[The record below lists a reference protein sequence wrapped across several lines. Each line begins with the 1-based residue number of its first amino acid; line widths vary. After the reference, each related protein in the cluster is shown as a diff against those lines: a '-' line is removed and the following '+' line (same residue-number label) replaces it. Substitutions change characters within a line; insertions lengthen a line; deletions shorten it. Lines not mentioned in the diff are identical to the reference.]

1 MDFKKMYTPAEAT
14 TLYNVAKIKFDP
26 TSYSLRG
33 NLITNHTL
41 KELYRAHIESF
52 SYEGEAQLIDAIKS
66 KESRALRPLTGMSG
80 IKVPGKHYA
89 TNDGAFLGVRQDS
102 LYVSLECISRLTNLE
117 EVKKSNVMQSIVSMF
132 VALDSPKSCSK
143 ELLYLAM
150 HRMNDLPYD
159 NLHNFEYLREALNS
173 KSGELAVL
181 SANCSIDSTYAPTIC
196 SGAWHNP
203 HYFETKTLAVGVD
216 TLYSYL
222 INSLEVMW
230 ALKNIAPEYQD
241 CILALCRAN
250 ESTSCSTALFNI
262 FFKLT
267 DIFELSPEVH
277 AAVNIDDPKKRFEAY
292 QNVIKSIANLYNTC
306 KFYYTKEIVEGRLL
320 NPVLTS
326 FVSYITQIGVAN
338 TRINTIRILHE
349 YCVAHKYIA
358 TYDCDDDDED
368 DLDASDLMKK
378 FDKAFGGMPTK
389 SDESKSLIDFE
400 KPGKYVKGGEKPEE
414 LSEHDTNAMFEA
426 LDKVKAS
433 FKSGKYRFDVK
444 DITVDDDACRK
455 KYNAIAK
462 KVDLINKLLIKRIRD
477 IKTYNVGGKNPGA
490 SSGRLD
496 RKAMYRYK
504 YDSNIFY
511 NNTYKTLES
520 DLAFGIIL
528 DESGSMSGSGIENGR
543 ITMIVLH
550 ETLKALGINHSIIGH
565 TSEGKYHSEISRYQ
579 AFQEDKTYNVCKN
592 YGIVK
597 TEAKEGNCDSGALY
611 YMEKALDRVR
621 NKDKICLIF
630 SDGAP
635 TECTG
640 TELKEQVR
648 HMEKKGIKVIGIGIN
663 FASIAK
669 YYTDY
674 ANGRNL
680 TDMLNIVSKI
690 LEEYVLKK
698 KDK

>member
-1 MDFKKMYTPAEAT
+1 MDFKKMYTPTEAT
-14 TLYNVAKIKFDP
+14 SLYNVAKIKFDP
-26 TSYSLRG
+26 TYYSLRG
-33 NLITNHTL
+33 NLITNYTL
-41 KELYRAHIESF
+41 RELWRTHIESF
-52 SYEGEAQLIDAIKS
+52 DYAGEKYLLDVIRSGEA
-66 KESRALRPLTGMSG
+66 RTFRTLTGLSG
-80 IKVPGKHYA
+80 VNVPYRDDSS
-89 TNDGAFLGVRQDS
+89 NDGAFLGVRQDN
-102 LYVSLECISRLTNLE
+102 LHVSLEYLSMLTRLE
-117 EVKKSNVMQSIVSMF
+117 DVKKSNVMQSIVSMF

-150 HRMNDLPYD
+150 HGMGTLPYD
-159 NLHNFEYLREALNS
+159 NLHNFEYLREALNR
-173 KSGELAVL
+173 KSGTPAILY
-181 SANCSIDSTYAPTIC
+181 NDCSVDSTYAPTKS
-196 SGAWHNP
+196 SGDAWTLP
-203 HYFETKTLAVGVD
+203 HHFETKPPVGVD

-267 DIFELSPEVH
+267 DIFELNPEVH
-277 AAVNIDDPKKRFEAY
+277 AAVSIDDPKRRFEAY
-292 QNVIKSIANLYNTC
+292 QNIIKSIANLYNTC
-306 KFYYTKEIVEGRLL
+306 KVYYTKEIVEGRLL

-349 YCVAHKYIA
+349 YCVAHKYITNYA
-358 TYDCDDDDED
+358 CDDDDED

-378 FDKAFGGMPTK
+378 FDKAFGGASAK

-400 KPGKYVKGGEKPEE
+400 KPGKYVKGAEKSEE
-414 LSEHDTNAMFEA
+414 VSEHDTNAMFEA

-433 FKSGKYRFDVK
+433 FTSGKYRFDVK
-444 DITVDDDACRK
+444 DITVDDATCRK

-462 KVDLINKLLIKRIRD
+462 KVDLVNKLLIKRIRD
-477 IKTYNVGGKNPGA
+477 IKTYNVGGKNPGV

-496 RKAMYRYK
+496 RKAMYRYR